1 MTTAQLDQVKKMVG
15 DWHKLDFEQMKAA
28 KIAIPGDATHTCP
41 AMT

>member
-1 MTTAQLDQVKKMVG
+1 MIE

-28 KIAIPGDATHTCP
+28 KIAIPGYATHTCL